1 MSMMINRCAK
11 IQQFSSQQKSRTLE
25 NHDFGPLRRKKLDQ
39 MCMKFR
45 ICMKF
50 LSFIKRTT
58 APFRTQDAL
67 SNHNPLVDPV
77 PQAPSVKEGRASGMG
92 NPSIPETT
100 LG

>member
-1 MSMMINRCAK
+1 MSMMIYSCAK
-11 IQQFSSQQKSRTLE
+11 VQQFSSQKKYRTLG
-25 NHDFGPLRRKKLDQ
+25 NHDFDPLRRKKLDK

-67 SNHNPLVDPV
+67 SNHNPLMT
-77 PQAPSVKEGRASGMG
+77 APFSYEGRR
-92 NPSIPETT
+92 EKT
-100 LG
+100 